1 MAKVK
6 FMYLKRY
13 INTCEWNYN
22 NPNTWTAAALNNR
35 KNIIKNCATN
45 NTQIDNAKNIDAVMS
60 IYNLIES
67 CNNYSKTSENLRQYN
82 RNKPALD
89 ANGAIIDFP
98 AANNNS
104 ASFIFK
110 QKIAGRIGN
119 HGKKRC

>member
-1 MAKVK
+1 
-6 FMYLKRY
+6 
-13 INTCEWNYN
+13 
-22 NPNTWTAAALNNR
+22 
-35 KNIIKNCATN
+35 
-45 NTQIDNAKNIDAVMS
+45 MS

-98 AANNNS
+98 AANNS